1 MLTRRTFLRQSG
13 TVLMGGL
20 LLPGRKPGPGASVMT
35 VNGPLGAGQLG
46 FTLTHEHV
54 MVDFIGADKTSPD
67 RYQAEDVF
75 NTALPVLRSAK
86 ERGCAAFVDCT
97 PAYLGRNVQL
107 LQRLAA
113 ASGLH
118 ILSNTG
124 YYGAAKEKY
133 LPAHVYTE
141 TAEQLAA
148 RWVAEWEQGI
158 EGTGIRPG
166 FIKTGTDKAPLTPA
180 QQKIIAA
187 AAIAHLATGLTIGV
201 HTGNGA
207 AAVEQLEIIQKHGA
221 LPSAKIWIHAQSEPD
236 AAYHVAAA
244 RAGGWVSFDGVS
256 PSSITTHI
264 TCLQNMKREGLLKQV
279 LVSHDA
285 GWYHVGEPQ
294 GGHFRD
300 YNCIFDTFMPA
311 MRQHGFTQQ
320 EINTVFVENPAR
332 AFATGV
338 RKSS

>member
-1 MLTRRTFLRQSG
+1 MLNRRTFLQQSG
-13 TVLMGGL
+13 ALLAGGL
-20 LLPGRKPGPGASVMT
+20 LLPGAKPAPEATVIT
-35 VNGPLGAGQLG
+35 VNGPLNAGKLG

-54 MVDFIGADKTSPD
+54 MVDFIGADKASPD
-67 RYQAEDVF
+67 RYEADEVF
-75 NTALPVLRSAK
+75 NTALPFLRSAR
-86 ERGCAAFVDCT
+86 ERGCTALVDCT

-133 LPAHVYTE
+133 LPADVH
-141 TAEQLAA
+141 TATPQQLAA
-148 RWVAEWEQGI
+148 RWIAEWKQGI

-187 AAIAHLATGLTIGV
+187 AAITHLATGLTIGV

-207 AAVEQLEIIQKHGA
+207 AAVEQLEILQKHGV

-236 AAYHVAAA
+236 AAYHITAAQQ
-244 RAGGWVSFDGVS
+244 GGWVSFDGVS
-256 PSSITTHI
+256 PSSVDRHI
-264 TCLQNMKREGLLKQV
+264 TCLQNMKREGLLKQT

-294 GGHFRD
+294 GGNFRD
-300 YNCIFDTFMPA
+300 YNCIFDTFIPA

-320 EINTVFVENPAR
+320 EINTVFIKNPAR
-332 AFATGV
+332 AFATRV
-338 RKSS
+338 RKQ

>member
-1 MLTRRTFLRQSG
+1 MFTRRTFLQQSG
-13 TVLMGGL
+13 ALLAGGL
-20 LLPGRKPGPGASVMT
+20 LLPGARPAPEATVMT
-35 VNGPLGAGQLG
+35 VSGPLGAGKLG

-54 MVDFIGADKTSPD
+54 MVDFIGADQSSPD
-67 RYQAEDVF
+67 RYKADEVF
-75 NTALPVLRSAK
+75 NTALPFLRSAR
-86 ERGCAAFVDCT
+86 ERGCTALVDCT

-118 ILSNTG
+118 IVSNTG

-133 LPAHVYTE
+133 LPAHVHTA

-148 RWVAEWEQGI
+148 RWIAEWKQGI

-187 AAIAHLATGLTIGV
+187 AAITHLATGLTIGV
-201 HTGNGA
+201 HTGNGE
-207 AAVEQLEIIQKHGA
+207 AAVEQLAILQKHGVR
-221 LPSAKIWIHAQSEPD
+221 PSAKIWIHAQSEPD
-236 AAYHVAAA
+236 AAYHITAA
-244 RAGGWVSFDGVS
+244 RQGGWVSFDGVS
-256 PSSITTHI
+256 PSSVASHI

-294 GGHFRD
+294 GGNFRD
-300 YNCIFDTFMPA
+300 YNCIFDTFIPA

-320 EINTVFVENPAR
+320 EISTVFIENPAR

-338 RKSS
+338 RKQ